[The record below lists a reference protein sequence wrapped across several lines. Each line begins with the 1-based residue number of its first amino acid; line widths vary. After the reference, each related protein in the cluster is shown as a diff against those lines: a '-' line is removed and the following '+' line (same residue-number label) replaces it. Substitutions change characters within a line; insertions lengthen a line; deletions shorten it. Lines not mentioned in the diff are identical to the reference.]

1 MSSAKPIIMVVDDQP
16 DLIDGVKLILEVEG
30 YEVWTAANGQ
40 HALDK
45 LESTFMRRNEQGGG
59 KALPD
64 LILADIM
71 MPVMD
76 GYTLFQRV
84 KANQYL
90 RDIPFIFLTA
100 KVDDVDIRRG
110 KELGVDD
117 YLTKP
122 AQPDDLLSSIRGK
135 LKHSKSQTGPFSPT
149 AGPMPSRGAAPSRP
163 TSPVSQKQPPMSTP
177 TPTTS
182 APPSGTIIL
191 VVAIVIII
199 IITIVVIYMMQ
210 TGAY

>member
-1 MSSAKPIIMVVDDQP
+1 MSTKPIIMVVDDQP

-45 LESTFMRRNEQGGG
+45 LESTFIRRNEQGG

-76 GYTLFQRV
+76 GYTLFERV
-84 KANQYL
+84 KANQFL
-90 RDIPFIFLTA
+90 REIPFIFLTA

-122 AQPDDLLSSIRGK
+122 AQPDDLLSTIRGK
-135 LKHSKSQTGPFSPT
+135 LRRTNPSSQSGSLPMGPKPLPT
-149 AGPMPSRGAAPSRP
+149 TKRPMPSSSQQ
-163 TSPVSQKQPPMSTP
+163 TS
-177 TPTTS
+177 
-182 APPSGTIIL
+182 PPSGTIIL
-191 VVAIVIII
+191 VAAIVVIII
-199 IITIVVIYMMQ
+199 ITLVVIYMMQ
-210 TGAY
+210 SGAY

>member
-1 MSSAKPIIMVVDDQP
+1 MSKPIIMVVDDQP
-16 DLIDGVKLILEVEG
+16 DLVDGVKLILEVEG
-30 YEVWTAANGQ
+30 YDVWTAANGQ

-45 LESTFMRRNEQGGG
+45 LESTFMRRNEQDGSR
-59 KALPD
+59 ALPD

-76 GYTLFQRV
+76 GYTLFERV
-84 KANQYL
+84 KANPYL
-90 RDIPFIFLTA
+90 QNIPFIFLTA

-135 LKHSKSQTGPFSPT
+135 LKRTTSSG
-149 AGPMPSRGAAPSRP
+149 RP
-163 TSPVSQKQPPMSTP
+163 GSGIIPPTP
-177 TPTTS
+177 TPPVTTS
-182 APPSGTIIL
+182 QTSQGGGAGGSIIL
-191 VVAIVIII
+191 IVAIVAILIVLA
-199 IITIVVIYMMQ
+199 VVIYTMSM
-210 TGAY
+210 

>member
-1 MSSAKPIIMVVDDQP
+1 MSKPIIMVVDDQP
-16 DLIDGVKLILEVEG
+16 DLVDGVKLILEVEG
-30 YEVWTAANGQ
+30 FDVWTAANGQ

-45 LESTFMRRNEQGGG
+45 LESTFMRRSEQDGAR
-59 KALPD
+59 ALPD

-76 GYTLFQRV
+76 GYTLFERV
-84 KANQYL
+84 KANPYL
-90 RDIPFIFLTA
+90 QSIPFIFLTA

-135 LKHSKSQTGPFSPT
+135 LKRTSSGIHPGGGIK
-149 AGPMPSRGAAPSRP
+149 MP
-163 TSPVSQKQPPMSTP
+163 QTP
-177 TPTTS
+177 TPPKTRTEGS
-182 APPSGTIIL
+182 QGGGAGGSVIL
-191 VVAIVIII
+191 IVAIVAILIVLA
-199 IITIVVIYMMQ
+199 VVIYTMSM
-210 TGAY
+210 